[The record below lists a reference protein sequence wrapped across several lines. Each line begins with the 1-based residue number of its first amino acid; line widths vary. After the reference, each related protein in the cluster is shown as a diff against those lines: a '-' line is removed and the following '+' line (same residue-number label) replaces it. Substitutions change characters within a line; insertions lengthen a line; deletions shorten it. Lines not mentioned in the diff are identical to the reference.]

1 MVRELLMER
10 LVRDCLKHIDLLESR
25 LPMENA
31 DDEAFY
37 KHSLLFGERVSCLL
51 SLPSNA
57 KDDRAGVV
65 PGSASS
71 ALLDSE
77 PLPEK

>member
-10 LVRDCLKHIDLLESR
+10 LVRDCLKHIDLLEGR

-51 SLPSNA
+51 SLPSNSTI
-57 KDDRAGVV
+57 DSAGHTRI
-65 PGSASS
+65 
-71 ALLDSE
+71 DSE
-77 PLPEK
+77 GPMNQEAKP